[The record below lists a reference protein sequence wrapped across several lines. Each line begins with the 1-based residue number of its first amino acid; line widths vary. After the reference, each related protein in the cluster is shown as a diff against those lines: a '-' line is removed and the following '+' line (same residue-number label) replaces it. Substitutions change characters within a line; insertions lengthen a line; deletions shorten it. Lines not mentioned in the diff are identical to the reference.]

1 MLVDR
6 LYEHDAASAT
16 AIWDSITNNKV
27 LILRKNSSASDK
39 SLGVSLVTQ
48 QSLERNTR
56 LTVESLERN
65 ARKETVYV
73 EKRSFDDSNTNGSF
87 GLGVRFSTTFGEFI
101 KMLKNRETSES
112 VYLSTQPIADD
123 TKTGLPSALIAPPL
137 SSSLSL
143 FELRPVITE
152 KLVPANINVW
162 IGASRAGT
170 SSGLHHDFHA
180 NLYTLLR
187 GRKRFTVAAPSSY
200 KAMYLY
206 GDVIKLHN
214 NGLINYKGFETL
226 EDGRPVVHEEEEE
239 VEEEEEEEEEDTA
252 EVDAMWAAITDASFT
267 KLNASVTTS
276 ATSRTSRKRVRPL
289 LIKETTGKKS
299 AKKEDTKTSA
309 HPNHFSRIPL
319 AELRSKVRSSS
330 PTSLSPEEVLSRVQ
344 NLPEVKKNFPLFSK
358 TMLYTFELKAGDCLF
373 LPQGWFHEVESLGD
387 DEGDIHMALN
397 HWFWPPVSGS
407 TREAPY
413 GKEAGA
419 FFEAAYKR
427 AAKIHKKIKSRSLA
441 T

>member
-1 MLVDR
+1 MIVDR
-6 LYEHDAASAT
+6 SNDNDAAT
-16 AIWDSITNNKV
+16 AIWDSITNNQV

-39 SLGVSLVTQ
+39 SLGVSSQ
-48 QSLERNTR
+48 ERNTR
-56 LTVESLERN
+56 LTLESLERN

-87 GLGVRFSTTFGEFI
+87 GLGARFSTTFGEFT

-123 TKTGLPSALIAPPL
+123 TKTGLPRALIAPPL

-152 KLVPANINVW
+152 KLVPANINIW

-214 NGLINYKGFETL
+214 NGLINYKGFGTL

-239 VEEEEEEEEEDTA
+239 VEDEEEEEEDTA

-267 KLNASVTTS
+267 KLNAVTTSVTTS
-276 ATSRTSRKRVRPL
+276 AASTTSRKRVRPL
-289 LIKETTGKKS
+289 LMKETTGKKS

-319 AELRSKVRSSS
+319 AELRRKVRSTS

-344 NLPEVKKNFPLFSK
+344 NLPEVKNNFPLFSK
-358 TMLYTFELKAGDCLF
+358 TKLCTFELKAGDCLF

-407 TREAPY
+407 TRAAPY

-419 FFEAAYKR
+419 FFEAAFKR
-427 AAKIHKKIKSRSLA
+427 AAKVHKK
-441 T
+441 